1 MPKVSGKDGKLYMK
15 HYGTPINGPTAQ
27 PIAAGV
33 FYKIVTLGSPTGW
46 PPAAAGMKSVDAGG
60 TFFVKAGFSL
70 KAGDSVL
77 PVTLTPLGFVKDTP
91 KSQQGASFDISTQE
105 DLERGVRSFASSPFT
120 DSSGSISGILDSD
133 SEDQRKFLNMFTEI
147 SYTEAATISR
157 SPAKQ
162 VLMELMLSRRET
174 STPGETAM
182 WENFPLTADSL
193 TTDKPFEE
201 GQPFTFN
208 YKLNGAEHP
217 SVIFY
222 TVPAASELEKWRGGP
237 TAKRTSWLE
246 ENEFAAN
253 EGGTL

>member
-1 MPKVSGKDGKLYMK
+1 MPKVSGKDGRLYTK
-15 HYGTPINGPTAQ
+15 HYGTPIDGPTSQ
-27 PIAAGV
+27 PIAAGC
-33 FYKIVTLGSPTGW
+33 FYKIVTLT
-46 PPAAAGMKSVDAGG
+46 A
-60 TFFVKAGFSL
+60 
-70 KAGDSVL
+70 
-77 PVTLTPLGFVKDTP
+77 LGFVKDTP

-120 DSSGSISGILDSD
+120 DSSGSITGILDSD

-147 SYTEAATISR
+147 SYTETATISR

-182 WENFPLTADSL
+182 WENVPLTADSL

-237 TAKRTSWLE
+237 TTKRTSWLE
-246 ENEFAAN
+246 ESGQSAFDSGNTERRS
-253 EGGTL
+253 EI